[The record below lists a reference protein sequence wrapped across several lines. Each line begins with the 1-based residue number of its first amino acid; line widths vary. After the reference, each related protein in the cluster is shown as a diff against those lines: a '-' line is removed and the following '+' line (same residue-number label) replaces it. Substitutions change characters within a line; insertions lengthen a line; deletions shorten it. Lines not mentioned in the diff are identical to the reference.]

1 VRSKLFGS
9 AFRRRIGFRIRLADD
24 NAPFQQDSLSERKQ
38 VAPARIVPF
47 ETSDR
52 VVAQFQSLFPIGV
65 THRLGPPLFRGWI
78 AVAAD
83 DGLTNDGHVGLRI
96 AHHDGEAA
104 LRAMNRLPGHL
115 QGQTE
120 REK

>member
-1 VRSKLFGS
+1 LYPHSGNGVVRSKLFGS

-65 THRLGPPLFRGWI
+65 THRLGPPLFRGGSQLPLMT
-78 AVAAD
+78 VL
-83 DGLTNDGHVGLRI
+83 LTMVML
-96 AHHDGEAA
+96 A
-104 LRAMNRLPGHL
+104 L
-115 QGQTE
+115 E
-120 REK
+120 